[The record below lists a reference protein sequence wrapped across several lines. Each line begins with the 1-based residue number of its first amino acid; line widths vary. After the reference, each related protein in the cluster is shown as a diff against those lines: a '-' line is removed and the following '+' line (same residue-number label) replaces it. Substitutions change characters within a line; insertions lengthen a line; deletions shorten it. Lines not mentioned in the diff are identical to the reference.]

1 MQVVMAWRAC
11 TQSLVVHTVTRTA
24 SGHGSAH
31 ARDRNDGRVRA
42 RHPEGATVSQ
52 AMSDNARTRS
62 IPASYGSASD
72 LTVPHCKC
80 HASNGPAQAHD
91 PHALHASEHIQ
102 NACPQLDVAPVAPV
116 SQLTTTLL
124 QRYLHTVITTRLLQA
139 TLRRA
144 KQLGLCTLNLVFCA
158 GFC

>member
-31 ARDRNDGRVRA
+31 ARDRNDGRIRA

-52 AMSDNARTRS
+52 AMSGNARTRS

-91 PHALHASEHIQ
+91 PHALHASEHVRATRCR
-102 NACPQLDVAPVAPV
+102 ACRIVPAHN
-116 SQLTTTLL
+116 LL
-124 QRYLHTVITTRLLQA
+124 QRYLHTVITTHLLQA